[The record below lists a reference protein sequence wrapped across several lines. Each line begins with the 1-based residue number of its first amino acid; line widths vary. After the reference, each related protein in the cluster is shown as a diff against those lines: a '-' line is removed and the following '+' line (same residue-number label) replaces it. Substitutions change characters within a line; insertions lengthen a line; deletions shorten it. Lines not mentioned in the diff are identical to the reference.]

1 LVLEALNRHAYTECK
16 VYLIEEDT
24 LMASKMPTYA
34 YFNGKIVSL
43 ADATV
48 SVMSHALNYGTAVF
62 GGIRGYW
69 STDEEQLFVF
79 RPHDHFERLKQ
90 SAGLMRINIEHTAA
104 DLVAVLGELLRTEG
118 YRENVY
124 IRPLAYKS
132 TPTIAVRLH
141 DIEDG
146 FSIWAMPFGDY
157 IKQEGLHLGF
167 SAWHRVEDN
176 AIPARGKISGSYANS
191 ALIKSDAIL
200 SGYDEALVLNDD
212 GHVSETSASNLFI
225 VRKGVA
231 ITPPVTANVLE
242 GITRRSV
249 IQLLREEL
257 GVEVVERDIDR
268 TEVYLAD
275 EVFLCGTGVQIA
287 AATMVEHRKIGSGD
301 TGAITKRV
309 RDLFFDVVKGR
320 IEKYRGWLTSVYH
333 EEKMAVQ

>member
-1 LVLEALNRHAYTECK
+1 
-16 VYLIEEDT
+16 
-24 LMASKMPTYA
+24 MAQNMPAYA
-34 YFNGKIVSL
+34 YFNGKIVPI
-43 ADATV
+43 AEATV

-69 STDEEQLFVF
+69 NAEEEQLFVF

-90 SAGLMRINIEHTAA
+90 SAGLMRINIEHSVEA
-104 DLVAVLGELLRTEG
+104 LVDILGELLRTEG
-118 YRENVY
+118 FRENVY
-124 IRPLAYKS
+124 IRPLAYKQ

-141 DIEDG
+141 DIEDA
-146 FSIWAMPFGDY
+146 FSIWSMPFGDY

-191 ALIKSDAIL
+191 ALIKSDAL
-200 SGYDEALVLNDD
+200 LAGYDEALVLNDD
-212 GHVSETSASNLFI
+212 GHLSETSASNIFI
-225 VRKGVA
+225 VRRGVA

-249 IQLLREEL
+249 MQLLREEL

-287 AATMVEHRKIGSGD
+287 AATKVEHRTIGSGE
-301 TGAITKRV
+301 TGAITQRV
-309 RDLFFDVVKGR
+309 RDLFFEVVKGR
-320 IEKYRGWLTSVYH
+320 VAKYRNWLTPVYH
-333 EEKMAVQ
+333 DEKMAVR